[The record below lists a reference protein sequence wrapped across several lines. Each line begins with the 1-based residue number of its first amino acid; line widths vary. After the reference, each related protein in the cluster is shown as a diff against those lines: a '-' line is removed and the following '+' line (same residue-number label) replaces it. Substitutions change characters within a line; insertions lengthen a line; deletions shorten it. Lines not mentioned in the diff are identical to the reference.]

1 MNVPEEIKIRN
12 TMHGSGAK
20 GMAIYGYEDCHGLGI
35 RMEARRKDGRSP
47 FVETWFLDALPG
59 HEFATF
65 AELREK
71 ALPLT
76 DEQIKAETADKYPL
90 IAKMGPDSCGNAC
103 RLCPRPPYVPGPRAH
118 HETWSVQVAYSWKDC
133 HSVSLCD
140 THMEQ
145 FGLDGATHDVKALV
159 AALEAEVAERRARAA
174 ARGNP
179 W

>member
-1 MNVPEEIKIRN
+1 MNIPEVIGMRN
-12 TMHGSGAK
+12 AMHGSGAK
-20 GMAIYGYEDCHGLGI
+20 GMAIYGYEDTSGLGI
-35 RMEARRKDGRSP
+35 RMEARRKNGRSP

-59 HEFATF
+59 QEFATF
-65 AELREK
+65 AALREK

-90 IAKMGPDSCGNAC
+90 VAKIEPDTCGNAC
-103 RLCPRPPYVPGPRAH
+103 RLCPRPAYVPGRVH
-118 HETWSVQVAYSWKDC
+118 HETWSVEVAYSWKDC

-140 THMEQ
+140 SHMAQ
-145 FGLDGATHDVKALV
+145 FGLDGATHDAKALV
-159 AALEAEVAERRARAA
+159 AALQAEVAERRAKAA